1 MPDRSRVRRTAALGL
16 SLIEVLVSIVIISV
30 GLLGLIGM
38 QARSMSGQKDS
49 FDRKAAAELLGQL
62 TERMRANHLAFMD
75 NAYASSLLPG
85 ATLSS
90 ASACLPAS
98 PCSPAQ
104 VAALDLM
111 NWRQDLRARLPDSG
125 AVVAPTGP
133 MGAAMGAGATS
144 MRITVVWRES
154 SPNIGADAQCAAIGI
169 ADASYRCLA
178 AEVFP

>member
-1 MPDRSRVRRTAALGL
+1 MHSRARQSGL
-16 SLIEVLVSIVIISV
+16 SLIEVLVSLVIISV

-75 NAYASSLLPG
+75 NAYASSLMPG
-85 ATLSS
+85 ATV
-90 ASACLPAS
+90 AMATACVSAS
-98 PCSPAQ
+98 PCTPLQ
-104 VAALDLM
+104 MAALDLM

-125 AVVAPTGP
+125 AVIAASGP
-133 MGAAMGAGATS
+133 VGAAMGAGAAS
-144 MRITVVWRES
+144 MRITVIWRES
-154 SPNIGADAQCAAIGI
+154 NPNSGADADCTAVGVT
-169 ADASYRCLA
+169 DSSYRCLA